1 MDQPRWIPQLYGYT
15 VCLIAVITIL
25 ISLNSIVNNTFEF
38 AEPEMSREVTGEFG
52 GRSLEACRQ
61 RWMRTATMPGPDR
74 SAAAPAPGAAVPTD
88 SALMVLCAEE
98 RADRIAAVRHRALR
112 SLVTSTLMLLVSGIL
127 FGVHWRWLRGSRTA
141 MA

>member
-1 MDQPRWIPQLYGYT
+1 MDQPRWIPQMYGYI

-38 AEPEMSREVTGEFG
+38 VEPEMSREITGEFG

-61 RWMRTATMPGPDR
+61 RWARTASVTRPDAPP
-74 SAAAPAPGAAVPTD
+74 SAAADIPSD
-88 SALMVLCAEE
+88 SALMAVCAEE
-98 RADRIAAVRHRALR
+98 RTDRIAAVRHRALR
-112 SLVTSTLMLLVSGIL
+112 SLVTSTLMLLVAGIL
-127 FGVHWRWLRGSRTA
+127 FAVHWRWLRGSRSA